1 MQISLSSFPSSI
13 FNCGSIGFH
22 LSLNDRWRWRR
33 NFISWD
39 SLQYNTIQRYL
50 FIYVCCSSQTISR
63 NILVDCLYS
72 VIPIEIARTECIW
85 SELVLQSF
93 NGATLCHIYPCWNRL
108 LLPQHIVMHPTVC
121 NPISILVLINYSER
135 HSPRV
140 GRHEPALVLYRR
152 KERVITIHIAQIVSI
167 IRNGNSIQFDPR
179 INSFKCEINFLSF
192 YLRNWQ
198 VGCGGHIRFVVSS
211 PKIII
216 LLYKSEWQRPDSRQD
231 NIETLPASFKWA
243 HKEGVL
249 FLFTGGRQNVNLL
262 TGKIRTPE
270 TILLGVGRGHWISIG
285 RNVGKCKIVSF
296 NIWWSDGDWII
307 SGEMRV

>member
-1 MQISLSSFPSSI
+1 MTAELHLLGLSSIQHYPTISFYLCLLLFSDHLQKYP
-13 FNCGSIGFH
+13 CW
-22 LSLNDRWRWRR
+22 LSLFCYSDWNRTHRM
-33 NFISWD
+33 
-39 SLQYNTIQRYL
+39 YL
-50 FIYVCCSSQTISR
+50 I
-63 NILVDCLYS
+63 
-72 VIPIEIARTECIW
+72 RTRSAIVKW
-85 SELVLQSF
+85 
-93 NGATLCHIYPCWNRL
+93 CHSYPCWNRL
-108 LLPQHIVMHPTVC
+108 LLPQHIVMNPTVC

-140 GRHEPALVLYRR
+140 GRHEPTLVLYRR

-231 NIETLPASFKWA
+231 NIETLPVSFKWA
-243 HKEGVL
+243 H
-249 FLFTGGRQNVNLL
+249 
-262 TGKIRTPE
+262 
-270 TILLGVGRGHWISIG
+270 
-285 RNVGKCKIVSF
+285 
-296 NIWWSDGDWII
+296 
-307 SGEMRV
+307 